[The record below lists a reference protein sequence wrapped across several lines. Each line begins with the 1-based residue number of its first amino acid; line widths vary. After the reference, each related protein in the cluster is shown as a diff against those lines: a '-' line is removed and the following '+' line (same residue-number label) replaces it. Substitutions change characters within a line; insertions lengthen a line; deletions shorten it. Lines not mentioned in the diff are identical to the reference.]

1 MPRGLRLLLFLAC
14 ALVIGR
20 VTLVPCRAAG
30 TIVGDIAVVVNSE
43 VKEDNLALAV
53 LRKVALGERQFWSG
67 SQRVTLIIR
76 APEARERS
84 VVLKKL
90 YQMDDAQFRQYW
102 IAKIFRAE
110 IASGPKTVTS
120 NEVATALVS
129 SLPGAISFV
138 DSAQVPKSAK
148 LKVLKVDSLMPG
160 EKGYPL
166 R

>member
-1 MPRGLRLLLFLAC
+1 MPRGLRILLCLAT
-14 ALVIGR
+14 AVVVARG
-20 VTLVPCRAAG
+20 TLVPCRAAG
-30 TIVGDIAVVVNSE
+30 ATGSDIAVVVNSE
-43 VKEDNLALAV
+43 VKEDNLPLAA
-53 LRKVALGERQFWSG
+53 LRKVVLGDRQFWSG

-76 APEARERS
+76 APEARERA

-102 IAKIFRAE
+102 IAKVFRAE

-120 NEVATALVS
+120 NEVATELVS
-129 SLPGAISFV
+129 SLSGAIAFV
-138 DSAQVPKSAK
+138 DSAQVPRSAK